1 MKKFLLLA
9 STCLF
14 ALAAYGQAK
23 KPTIMVV
30 PGKTWC
36 NENGYMKTFDNQ
48 GVEEYLPDY
57 NAALLDKDLKP
68 VIVQINGMLADRGFE
83 AKSME
88 ATLAGINRR
97 NAETAAITNKG
108 GDATVKTND
117 YLELRQRAKA
127 DIVVEVNWT
136 VNQIGP
142 KQSITYTLEGLDAYT
157 DNSIASS
164 TGTGSPSFSVETPVL
179 LAHAVNAHMDEFCD
193 RLQNHFDD
201 LFEKG
206 RAVSLLVRVFDN
218 EDDIDLESEFG
229 DMELRE
235 VIENWVNDN
244 TVSHRFNLVDD
255 SEYHMEFTDVR
266 IPLYDDRGQALAA
279 NGFARNLIRYLR
291 GEPFLIKKIKLVNMG
306 LGQAQIIIG
315 DK

>member
-1 MKKFLLLA
+1 MKKFLLFA
-9 STCLF
+9 SACLF
-14 ALAAYGQAK
+14 MLSAYGQAK

-36 NENGYMKTFDNQ
+36 NENGYMKAYDNQ

-68 VIVQINGMLADRGFE
+68 VIVQLNGLLADRGFE

-97 NAETAAITNKG
+97 SAETAAITSKS
-108 GDATVKTND
+108 DASIKTND

-127 DIVVEVNWT
+127 DIVIEVNWT
-136 VNQIGP
+136 INKIGP

-164 TGTGSPSFSVETPVL
+164 TGTGAPSFSVETPVL
-179 LAHAVNAHMDEFCD
+179 LAQAVNAHMDEFCD

-206 RAVSLLVRVFDN
+206 RAVSIWVRVFDN
-218 EDDIDLESEFG
+218 EEDIDLESEFG

-235 VIENWVNDN
+235 MIEEWMAEN

-279 NGFARNLIRYLR
+279 NGFARQLIRYLR
-291 GEPFLIKKIKLVNMG
+291 GEPCNIKKIKLVNMG
-306 LGQAQIIIG
+306 LGQAQIVIG

>member
-1 MKKFLLLA
+1 MKKFLLIA
-9 STCLF
+9 SACLF
-14 ALAAYGQAK
+14 ALSAYSQAK

-36 NENGYMKTFDNQ
+36 NENGYMKTYDNQ

-57 NAALLDKDLKP
+57 NAALLNRDLKP
-68 VIVQINGMLADRGFE
+68 VIVQLNGLLADRGFE

-88 ATLAGINRR
+88 ATLASINRR
-97 NAETAAITNKG
+97 SAETAAITSKS
-108 GDATVKTND
+108 DASVKTND

-127 DIVVEVNWT
+127 DIVIEVNWS
-136 VNQIGP
+136 VNKIGP
-142 KQSITYTLEGLDAYT
+142 KSSITYTLEGLDAYT
-157 DNSIASS
+157 DNSIASA
-164 TGTGSPSFSVETPVL
+164 TGTGAPSFSVETPVL
-179 LAHAVNAHMDEFCD
+179 LAQAVNAHMDEFCD

-206 RAVSLLVRVFDN
+206 RAVSIWVRVFDN
-218 EDDIDLESEFG
+218 EDDIDMETEYG

-235 VIENWVNDN
+235 VIETWMADN

-266 IPLYDDRGQALAA
+266 IPLYDERGQALAA
-279 NGFARNLIRYLR
+279 NGFARQLIRYLR
-291 GEPFLIKKIKLVNMG
+291 GEPCNIKKIKLVNMG
-306 LGQAQIIIG
+306 LGQAQIVIG